1 MRVWLV
7 VGLLLATVSLAH
19 ARGNKPTE
27 VIGLPTPFDLLTG
40 RFPRHIP
47 EYVPTSASPPPAA
60 GTYEALAWRVRFG
73 DGERDAAAYA
83 ALADWHA
90 AHGEDEL
97 AWWASK
103 RALELG
109 ARDPALGER
118 CKTIEAKWRAAGRKD
133 PPNDEQYRFVRDGA
147 ERWVQAFQVSERQS
161 YADKENVSDE
171 AVQRRIGEKADMQVP
186 PAILGAESFMR
197 RWGVGLMIAGVAA
210 VFWTLYLVAILRKR
224 RKGTVFTN

>member
-1 MRVWLV
+1 VRGTLRK
-7 VGLLLATVSLAH
+7 LLLVLLLVPSLAY

-27 VIGLPTPFDLLTG
+27 VIGLPTPFDLLIG

-47 EYVPTSASPPPAA
+47 EYVATSAPPPPAA
-60 GTYEALAWRVRFG
+60 GSYEALAWRVRFG
-73 DGERDAAAYA
+73 GGERDPAAYV

-90 AHGEDEL
+90 SHGEDEL

-109 ARDPALGER
+109 ARDPGLTHRCAAL
-118 CKTIEAKWRAAGRKD
+118 EAKWRAAGRKD
-133 PPNDEQYRFVRDGA
+133 PPTDEQYRFVRDGA
-147 ERWVQAFQVSERQS
+147 ERWVQAFQLSEQQS
-161 YADKENVSDE
+161 YRDKETISDE

-197 RWGVGLMIAGVAA
+197 RWGVALMIAGAAA

-224 RKGTVFTN
+224 RGRS